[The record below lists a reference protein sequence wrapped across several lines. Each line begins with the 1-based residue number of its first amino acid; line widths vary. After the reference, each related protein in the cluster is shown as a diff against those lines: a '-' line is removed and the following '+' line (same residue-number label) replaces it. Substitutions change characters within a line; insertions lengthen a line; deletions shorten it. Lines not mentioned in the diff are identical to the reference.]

1 MIAKDLMPWL
11 FVGRKSAWTPFAKVR
26 CEGGRCVWTA
36 PRRAR
41 KAARAVSRAPLT
53 TRPLAARARRG

>member
-11 FVGRKSAWTPFAKVR
+11 FVSRQSTWKPFAKVR

-36 PRRAR
+36 KKCLKPRRER
-41 KAARAVSRAPLT
+41 
-53 TRPLAARARRG
+53 RPYGA

>member
-26 CEGGRCVWTA
+26 CEGGVCRWTKTA
-36 PRRAR
+36 RSSEKR
-41 KAARAVSRAPLT
+41 KAQNPKGFRAFLSLT
-53 TRPLAARARRG
+53 GD

>member
-26 CEGGRCVWTA
+26 CEGNVCRWT
-36 PRRAR
+36 
-41 KAARAVSRAPLT
+41 KAARAEKRKAPNPKGLRAFFSST
-53 TRPLAARARRG
+53 GD